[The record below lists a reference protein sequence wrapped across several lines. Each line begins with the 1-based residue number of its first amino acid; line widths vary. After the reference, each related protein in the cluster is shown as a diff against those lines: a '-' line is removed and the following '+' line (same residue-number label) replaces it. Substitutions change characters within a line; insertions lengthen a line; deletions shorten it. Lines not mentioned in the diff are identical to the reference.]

1 MKVVVVAATK
11 GGVGKSTLAVALAI
25 SAIEDGERV
34 GLVDCDPQG
43 STRDWN
49 ALRGSPAEPALYD
62 APTLTEAL
70 IEAKSDKRSVVVVD
84 TPPGGFGFI
93 EPAVRQADL
102 VIIPVRPSPMDLL
115 GVNAIVGLCDE
126 HKRPWVFVLNQVSAD
141 SAFASEAVA
150 HLKSTGTLLKTNIA
164 LREAY
169 SLAMAHGRTASEL
182 VWVGRGGGD
191 AREEMQAVWKEVKKL
206 LTSKKS
212 GGKKT

>member
-1 MKVVVVAATK
+1 
-11 GGVGKSTLAVALAI
+11 
-25 SAIEDGERV
+25 
-34 GLVDCDPQG
+34 
-43 STRDWN
+43 
-49 ALRGSPAEPALYD
+49 
-62 APTLTEAL
+62 
-70 IEAKSDKRSVVVVD
+70 VVVD